1 MYFLKP
7 WSLSEYIYWYIITDF
22 LYNELFGNILYLL
35 MVSTLYVHPTWT
47 HWLNPLAP
55 SVREA
60 RHKNQVSEWSSS
72 ILSSATQSN
81 PSRAHWSREWS
92 VSAFRAT
99 VVCVRVFIFNYLAWS
114 VADIWLL
121 FGGFW
126 CNSVNPELRLICFM
140 HFNRA
145 NGFIRLAINTC
156 LKLYAFFLC
165 QVVFTDRSFFHRR
178 IVAKVQVYFFKGR
191 VRS

>member
-1 MYFLKP
+1 M
-7 WSLSEYIYWYIITDF
+7 
-22 LYNELFGNILYLL
+22 
-35 MVSTLYVHPTWT
+35 
-47 HWLNPLAP
+47 
-55 SVREA
+55 
-60 RHKNQVSEWSSS
+60 
-72 ILSSATQSN
+72 
-81 PSRAHWSREWS
+81 
-92 VSAFRAT
+92 
-99 VVCVRVFIFNYLAWS
+99 CVRVFIFNYLAWS

-156 LKLYAFFLC
+156 LKLYAFFFLC
-165 QVVFTDRSFFHRR
+165 EVVFTDRSFFHRR

-191 VRS
+191 VRSYRAKALVKKAMVFKGNFFYDRMFSGTRVFREYFRRIYGL